1 MIYIILSYL
10 LSPVIYLLIAIK
22 GKRKIN
28 ARILVIQ
35 TAKIGDLICSTPVFR
50 EVKRK
55 FPDAHLTVLVN
66 PITEELLKHNPHVDE
81 ILTIKQTDYKGFS
94 GKLRLS
100 DLIRR
105 EKYDIAIS
113 LNPNVPFALALFW
126 GLVPVRISVMPDFAG
141 TTFKSAS
148 LFFTCL
154 EKHVRGSLVIETY
167 MKMLNAIG
175 IKSNNISKEV
185 YKSGNADLKTERLL
199 GDIDKPLIGIAVSS
213 GNKLKE
219 MGSEK
224 IAELANMLL
233 DNMDINITFI
243 GSAQERDTAAAIL
256 KSIRKNDRIIDATGR
271 LSLTE
276 LPALIER
283 LTLFIG
289 VDTGITYMAD
299 AVKVPIIHIAGPI
312 DVSEQRPVE
321 KNIRIIQRKLPC
333 VPCTYVFKAA
343 YECKYGHRKCVNE
356 VSMDEVFNCIRSSLK
371 NACN

>member
-55 FPDAHLTVLVN
+55 FPDARLTVMVN

-141 TTFKSAS
+141 ITFKSAS

-154 EKHVRGSLVIETY
+154 EKHISGTLVIETY

-185 YKSGNADLKTERLL
+185 YKSGNADRKAEQLL
-199 GDIDKPLIGIAVSS
+199 GDMDKPLIGIAVSS

-219 MGSEK
+219 LGSEK

-243 GSAQERDTAAAIL
+243 GSAQERGTAAAIL

-321 KNIRIIQRKLPC
+321 KNIRIIRHKLSC

>member
-1 MIYIILSYL
+1 
-10 LSPVIYLLIAIK
+10 
-22 GKRKIN
+22 
-28 ARILVIQ
+28 
-35 TAKIGDLICSTPVFR
+35 
-50 EVKRK
+50 
-55 FPDAHLTVLVN
+55 
-66 PITEELLKHNPHVDE
+66 
-81 ILTIKQTDYKGFS
+81 
-94 GKLRLS
+94 
-100 DLIRR
+100 
-105 EKYDIAIS
+105 
-113 LNPNVPFALALFW
+113 
-126 GLVPVRISVMPDFAG
+126 
-141 TTFKSAS
+141 
-148 LFFTCL
+148 FTCL

-175 IKSNNISKEV
+175 IKGNNISKEV
-185 YKSGNADLKTERLL
+185 YKSGNADRKAEELL
-199 GDIDKPLIGIAVSS
+199 GDIDRPLIGIAVSS

-224 IAELANMLL
+224 IAELANRLL

-243 GSAQERDTAAAIL
+243 GSAQERDTAAAIS
-256 KSIRKNDRIIDATGR
+256 KAIRKNDRIIDATGR

-356 VSMDEVFNCIRSSLK
+356 VSMDEVFNCIRSSLR